1 MNISLLNSE
10 LYFSFCFQFAEVGY
24 CVEKLVVFT
33 KRENIQHFAQSILH
47 VQTALLICQC
57 KCLPYPNTVTWPSK
71 TEKDVLCEATRMYG
85 NAMSLL
91 KQVKSKAIHYNVIV
105 KQEGALLFLVCLT
118 FL

>member
-1 MNISLLNSE
+1 ME
-10 LYFSFCFQFAEVGY
+10 AGD

-33 KRENIQHFAQSILH
+33 KRENIQHFSQSILH
-47 VQTALLICQC
+47 VQTALLICEC

-71 TEKDVLCEATRMYG
+71 NEKDIMSEATRTYG

-91 KQVKSKAIHYNVIV
+91 KQVKSKTTLYNDIV
-105 KQEGALLFLVCLT
+105 KQEETDVVLVCLV